1 MVTVIYSSLGGIK
14 TIVWID
20 SMQFLLYLAGGLIS
34 ILFILLNS
42 EDSFSKILNTISNQ
56 GKLNIFNLSGNIFED
71 PYFFI
76 SAIIGGMFL
85 SFSSHGV
92 DYMMV
97 QRVLTTKDLSSE
109 EKR

>member
-1 MVTVIYSSLGGIK
+1 M
-14 TIVWID
+14 
-20 SMQFLLYLAGGLIS
+20 LYLAGGLIT

-42 EDSFSKILNTISNQ
+42 EDSFSRILHTISDQ
-56 GKLNIFNLSGNIFED
+56 GKLTIFNLSGNIFED

-76 SAIIGGMFL
+76 SAIIGGIFL

-97 QRVLTTKDLSSE
+97 QRVLTTKDLRSGQKAMIGSGVFVLLQFAIFLFA
-109 EKR
+109 KRL